1 MEFINQYVEE
11 EHSTPNAIYEDQ
23 VCIDDSNEDYENF
36 IDDSAETKNEQQA
49 LDYFALRNITRS
61 FSYAEEGAF
70 SQSDVED
77 FLGSKMKLIIIS
89 LTITDL
95 KILILIKK
103 LIILTALKKESKI

>member
-1 MEFINQYVEE
+1 M
-11 EHSTPNAIYEDQ
+11 
-23 VCIDDSNEDYENF
+23 NEDYENF
-36 IDDSAETKNEQQA
+36 IDDSAEIENEQQA

-61 FSYAEEGAF
+61 FSYAEEDPF